1 MRMRRFLLGSD
12 FISHAPVG
20 HGFEGAE
27 DFPNFVMGP
36 AVFDGIVE
44 GELPLAGSGVFFVH
58 VDTALL
64 QKIGG
69 CYMLGGRRRHCGA
82 RG

>member
-12 FISHAPVG
+12 FISHAPIG

-27 DFPNFVMGP
+27 DFPDFVMGP
-36 AVFDGIVE
+36 TVFLRVVE
-44 GELPLAGSGVFFVH
+44 GQLPLAGSGVFFVH

-64 QKIGG
+64 QKIVG
-69 CYMLGGRRRHCGA
+69 CYMLRGRKRHCGA
-82 RG
+82 RD